1 MIRESSVF
9 FFSYCDRT
17 IVELSSTIV
26 ELQFEA

>member
-26 ELQFEA
+26 EFEA